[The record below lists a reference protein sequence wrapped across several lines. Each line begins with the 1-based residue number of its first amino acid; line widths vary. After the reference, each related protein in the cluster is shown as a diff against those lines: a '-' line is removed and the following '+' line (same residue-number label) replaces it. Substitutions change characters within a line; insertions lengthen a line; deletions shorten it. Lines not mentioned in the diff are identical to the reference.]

1 LLPNYDISLF
11 EQGLESGNLLAA
23 IGDPLAT
30 DIGIRP
36 LPIGLDAA
44 VLGEALATTA
54 YDLID
59 GFIS

>member
-1 LLPNYDISLF
+1 LF

-23 IGDPLAT
+23 IGDPRAA
-30 DIGIRP
+30 DIGILP

-59 GFIS
+59 GFIP